1 MLNYNIDNSE
11 NEDDEFCEALIQG
24 TKPPLGFYRKSK
36 NRIMVIRYLVEVV
49 LERTDNQRL
58 SPLKVDDF
66 KNNHLYGLLTTYYN
80 CSPRKAIQEA
90 YKEELQ
96 ILDVFNDPEVVL
108 QKLLSHEI
116 SEPPRGFWTTLEN
129 RQLTTQYF
137 VKNILQREHTQI
149 YDISAKDFVEHG
161 LGGFIAHYYQ
171 CSPNRAILEAFIE
184 AKSFLFKRIDASI
197 WSDSKTR
204 QEAVKYFVSQV
215 PSNIKI
221 TSKLL
226 ISLGMK
232 HSLIKYYNSDIKK
245 LLNDY

>member
-1 MLNYNIDNSE
+1 MLNYNTDT
-11 NEDDEFCEALIQG
+11 NEEDEFCESLIQG

-36 NRIMVIRYLVEVV
+36 NRIMVIKYLVEVV
-49 LERTDNQRL
+49 LERSDQNRL

-80 CSPRKAIQEA
+80 CSPRKALQEA

-96 ILDVFNDPEVVL
+96 ISDVFNDPEVGL
-108 QKLLSHEI
+108 HKLMSSEI
-116 SEPPRGFWTTLEN
+116 SEPPRGFWTKLEH
-129 RQLTTQYF
+129 RQITTQYLI
-137 VKNILQREHTQI
+137 KNILKRDISQI
-149 YDISAKDFVEHG
+149 YDISAKDFVDNG

-171 CSPNRAILEAFIE
+171 CSPNRAILEAFSE

-204 QEAVKYFVSQV
+204 KEAVKHFVSQV
-215 PSNIKI
+215 PSNTKI

-232 HSLIKYYNSDIKK
+232 HSLIKYYDSDIKK